1 MNYEKLSRGLRYY
14 YDKNIIRKTAGK
26 RYVYCFTCDLET
38 LLGVAPEKFFKLI
51 GATPQKACDDEWKF
65 QKKRKIIDCDLY
77 GYKKQGPRANA
88 VLAIKKAAQ
97 TKIISRGHL
106 SRIIKPG

>member
-65 QKKRKIIDCDLY
+65 HKKKDNWLWFIWLQKNNNMFLR
-77 GYKKQGPRANA
+77 PWANA
-88 VLAIKKAAQ
+88 VLAIKKPNKDYFSWAF
-97 TKIISRGHL
+97 
-106 SRIIKPG
+106 IKD